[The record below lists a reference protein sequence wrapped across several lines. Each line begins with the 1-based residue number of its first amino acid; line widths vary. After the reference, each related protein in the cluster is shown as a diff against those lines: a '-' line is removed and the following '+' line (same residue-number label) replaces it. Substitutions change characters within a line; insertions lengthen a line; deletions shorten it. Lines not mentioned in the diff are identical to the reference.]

1 MIGDMF
7 EVYMCLLKL
16 SADEESVRNKQQ
28 IKHHEA
34 VDLIYMKITP
44 VEKTA
49 LNNVHISEDTS

>member
-1 MIGDMF
+1 MF

-28 IKHHEA
+28 IKPHEA
-34 VDLIYMKITP
+34 VDLIYMKITL
-44 VEKTA
+44 EKTA